1 MEKIK
6 TWIPHEELEK
16 IRLNFSRHT
25 NRIGIQKKYPRSPFD
40 KEIKELLQV
49 FLLNC
54 WLVAN
59 IFTLKMVTVN
69 GQVGRQEV
77 QLKDESVGRSSGRQA
92 DRQVQVS
99 RYGGKEGGR
108 EGARQVGR
116 WVGRQVGRQVARQV
130 GREVGRQ
137 VGRWVC
143 RQVGSW
149 VGRYI
154 QREKKTNVSKIKKKN
169 QLKSIFKEKIKEGIL
184 FYIVKRLEQR
194 CM

>member
-116 WVGRQVGRQVARQV
+116 WVGRQVGRQV
-130 GREVGRQ
+130 
-137 VGRWVC
+137 GRWVG